1 MTALVVLEA
10 AVIVVLTVLV
20 AGLLRSHAEILRAL
34 HDLGAGIGTD
44 ATRAAA
50 GGATSPI
57 QLRTRPGVPE
67 PRGVATPAFDVA
79 GVDIHG
85 DAIVIGVTGVAH
97 PTLLAFL
104 TSGCTTCASFWE
116 AFSSPRLEVPG
127 GARVVVVT
135 KGPEDESLSRLASMV
150 PPGLTTVMSSAAWT
164 DYQVPGSP
172 YFIYIDGQ
180 RGQVVGEGAAG
191 SWEQVA
197 TFLRQSLEDAGYDG
211 ADRSAL
217 RPSATP
223 EGGRDRG
230 ERIDAELRA
239 AGITPGDPRLYPSA
253 AEPPAERA

>member
-10 AVIVVLTVLV
+10 VVIVVLTVLV

-34 HDLGAGIGTD
+34 HDLGAGIDSD
-44 ATRAAA
+44 APGGAD
-50 GGATSPI
+50 GATSPI

-79 GVDIHG
+79 GVDVHG
-85 DAIVIGVTGVAH
+85 DAIVVGVAGVSH

-116 AFSSPRLEVPG
+116 AFSAPHLDVPG

-135 KGPEDESLSRLASMV
+135 KGPEDESLSRLVPMV
-150 PPGLTTVMSSAAWT
+150 PPGLTTVMSSTAWT

-197 TFLRQSLEDAGYDG
+197 KFLRQSLEDAGYDG
-211 ADRSAL
+211 SDRRAL
-217 RPSATP
+217 RPSAAP
-223 EGGRDRG
+223 RSGRDRAD
-230 ERIDAELRA
+230 RIDAELRA
-239 AGITPGDPRLYPSA
+239 AGIEPGDPRLYPSA
-253 AEPPAERA
+253 PETPVEQS